1 MVDDS
6 LLRVIHFTL
15 GPLKPWDWWT
25 AFILN
30 PVDKWEEFRQ
40 RLPAS
45 IPGTGAG
52 WTHHTSRSV
61 TLLTVLPFLVSA
73 LLARKWLLQVGGL
86 LGYLLVLV
94 DLSLV
99 IKLLRE

>member
-45 IPGTGAG
+45 TPGTGAG

-61 TLLTVLPFLVSA
+61 TLLAVLPFLVSA
-73 LLARKWLLQVGGL
+73 LLARKWLLQVGGFW
-86 LGYLLVLV
+86 
-94 DLSLV
+94 SF
-99 IKLLRE
+99 